1 MQMAYAKI
9 GDILEGSVKDQ
20 KVAVRGWVYR
30 KREGKE
36 LIFLVVRDSTGF
48 IQCTVKKI
56 SPAWAEAQ
64 RLTH

>member
-1 MQMAYAKI
+1 MLMGFIKI
-9 GDILEGSVKDQ
+9 GDILDGSSKDQ

-36 LIFLVVRDSTGF
+36 LIFLLVRDSTGF

-56 SPAWAEAQ
+56 SPAWAGSAASN
-64 RLTH
+64 H

>member
-1 MQMAYAKI
+1 MLMAFAKI
-9 GDILEGSVKDQ
+9 GDILEGSCKDQ

-48 IQCTVKKI
+48 IQCTVKKAMPRVGG
-56 SPAWAEAQ
+56 SAK
-64 RLTH
+64 THN